1 MTVINPKEN
10 CKTKQNTLNYVKL
23 KMALKVEKK
32 KEKVP
37 NCNYL
42 KQMTSMI
49 LSIPLCLSGLSK
61 GPQRILPAIECSIMH
76 LAKE

>member
-1 MTVINPKEN
+1 
-10 CKTKQNTLNYVKL
+10 
-23 KMALKVEKK
+23 MALKVEKK

-49 LSIPLCLSGLSK
+49 QAGRRCRAYQATLSIPLCLSGLSK